1 MLKRPTP
8 ATVPLGFTV
17 PPGFMA
23 DSAGRLVPIETVRP
37 VDIER
42 DKLVLEI
49 VEKAKILSAAISTFK
64 GAVFG
69 DIEAFVE
76 LSAEQYGVQLRGAAG
91 KGNVSLASFDGRYKV
106 QRAVAESISFDERL
120 IAAKAL
126 IDECITDWSAG
137 SRPEIHALINNA
149 FQVDKAGKI
158 NTGRDSPVS
167 NNGRGLKQPVLVF
180 RATSPFD
187 SPVSNNGRGLKH
199 QFTIAMRAAV
209 VAIRPLAI
217 TGVD

>member
-1 MLKRPTP
+1 MTEHTTP
-8 ATVPLGFTV
+8 AGYLR
-17 PPGFMA
+17 
-23 DSAGRLVPIETVRP
+23 DSVGRLVPIETVRP

-49 VEKAKILSAAISTFK
+49 VEKAKALNAAITQFK

-76 LSAEQYGVQLRGAAG
+76 LSAEQYGVTLKDAAG
-91 KGNVSLASFDGRYKV
+91 KGNVSLASYDGRYKV

-158 NTGRDSPVS
+158 NTGRVL
-167 NNGRGLKQPVLVF
+167 GLRRLEITDERWQ
-180 RATSPFD
+180 A
-187 SPVSNNGRGLKH
+187 
-199 QFTIAMRAAV
+199 AMRAIGEAV
-209 VAIRPLAI
+209 QVVGSKSYVRVYERIGDTEQFRAIALDVAS
-217 TGVD
+217 V